1 MPCMIK
7 EKSGRIVCT
16 DRNERMEHRMAK
28 GFFDEDITENL
39 NNPPK
44 HIKGV
49 VCSVKNCEYH
59 DSEGFCT
66 ANTINV
72 GPGYAESCTDT
83 VCATFKARK

>member
-1 MPCMIK
+1 MRK